1 MKKLIA
7 VFGGVALTF
16 GLSVEGR
23 AQRGTVAKGPDP
35 SVVSNLD
42 EEKNS
47 KHNLEVARH
56 YFKLKKA
63 YLAAYDRSEEIIAG
77 HPAFTRLDE
86 VLYIAAMSG
95 IYLSEGKG
103 KQKAPTSPPAR
114 AAEYAPEALRG
125 NARTYLT
132 RLITEFPDSD
142 FRKEAEAALRQLGG
156 PQPAAATPERAV
168 TKN

>member
-1 MKKLIA
+1 MRRLIA
-7 VFGGVALTF
+7 VLGCASLAL
-16 GLSVEGR
+16 GLSAGAS

-77 HPAFTRLDE
+77 HPTFSRLDE

-103 KQKAPTSPPAR
+103 KQKAPTSPPER
-114 AAEYAPEALRG
+114 AAEYAPEALRA
-125 NARTYLT
+125 NARAYLT
-132 RLITEFPDSD
+132 RLVTEFPDSD